1 MAQSG
6 IVMVNG
12 NPGQQPDPDPTP
24 PAPGSGWSILI
35 DIMRECTRNLLGV
48 FVVMA
53 GFYLLYHF
61 VEITPQVDREKI
73 ILLVVGYLGGF
84 MSGALLFYFGAQM
97 RSALAQFQKDSQG
110 K

>member
-1 MAQSG
+1 MDSG
-6 IVMVNG
+6 GIEVKANVL
-12 NPGQQPDPDPTP
+12 DPDAP
-24 PAPGSGWSILI
+24 PMPPGSGWSILI
-35 DIMRECTRNLLGV
+35 DLMRELTRNLLGI
-48 FVVMA
+48 FVVVA

-61 VEITPQVDREKI
+61 VEITPQIDREKI

-97 RSALAQFQKDSQG
+97 RSALAQFQKDQQG